1 MKIRNEN
8 KLKDLRKKNL
18 NKKIG
23 LCHGVFDILHN
34 GHIQHFKKAKSKV
47 DILIVSITEEKFV
60 NKGPRQPQ
68 NSNEDRLSVLDS
80 IKDIDYVYINSHK
93 DATELIKI

>member
-1 MKIRNEN
+1 M
-8 KLKDLRKKNL
+8 KLKNKNQLKVLRRKNL

-47 DILIVSITEEKFV
+47 DILIVSITE
-60 NKGPRQPQ
+60 
-68 NSNEDRLSVLDS
+68 
-80 IKDIDYVYINSHK
+80 
-93 DATELIKI
+93 